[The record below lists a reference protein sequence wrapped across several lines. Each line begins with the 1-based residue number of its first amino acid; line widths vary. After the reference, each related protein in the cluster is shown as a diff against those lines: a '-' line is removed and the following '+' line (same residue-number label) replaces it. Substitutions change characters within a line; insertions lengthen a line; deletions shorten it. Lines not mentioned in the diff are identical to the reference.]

1 MSVAR
6 GIRLNLSPLSAKDR
20 RALVKLMARISEASY
35 RRGFQQ
41 GAHFALTG
49 RANEESANELRRWRS
64 LDRSPRGEAPVVD
77 VGRSAL
83 WRLDVEFGRAL
94 SEIGL
99 EVES

>member
-1 MSVAR
+1 MSITR
-6 GIRLNLSPLSAKDR
+6 GIRLSLAALSPKER
-20 RALVKLMARISEASY
+20 RALAKLMARISEASY

-41 GAHFALTG
+41 GAHLALTG
-49 RANEESANELRRWRS
+49 RANEESANELRLWTS

-83 WRLDVEFGRAL
+83 WRLDEEFGRAL

-99 EVES
+99 EVQP